1 MKTSSTR
8 KAENCFQVFAS
19 SLALFIFLLLSTT
32 MDAAIH
38 SFADGKFSYDVLSQ
52 TGTTGTVSI
61 RRQSGVS
68 IDGALTIPSQVTYQ
82 GITFKVTEIDYE
94 GFRDCGITSLV
105 IPQTITKIDRDA
117 FWKCI
122 KLTGTLTIPGSVA
135 TIGDYAFHRCT
146 GIQGLVLSEGIK
158 NIGGNSF
165 QGLTS
170 LKGELKL
177 PKSLVSIGDYAFSEN
192 SGLTGTLTIP
202 DNVTKVDLR
211 AFEGCSGLQAV
222 VISDGIK
229 ELHGEYIFQ
238 DCTGLK
244 SYHLSNTL
252 TTIPSGLFK
261 NCVGLN
267 GKLQIPS
274 SVTQIGFEAFSNCS
288 GLTGTLVIPNK
299 VTKIGN
305 YAFSSCKGLTG
316 TLTIPNSVVSID
328 FNAFSSCKFQSIAI
342 PNSVTQIGSN
352 AFMNVKHLTTPST
365 LTNFYSFSDASEIT
379 IPKFDD
385 VSKIYNSGS
394 CTSLFYLSES
404 LPQKT
409 YNGKD
414 NTFYKNKNCDNL
426 YLKPSVYA
434 KYKNSTEGEWWRNK
448 CNMTDEVPL
457 TIPTDR
463 SYITMCRDFDVDI
476 RHTND
481 NLPSGVSPLKAYIVS
496 DVDEASNAI
505 ILQEIKYVPSRLRS
519 NEEGFTGYDEYVGV
533 LLKGTPGHTYYYTI
547 GEEDYTKGKDGQMT
561 LEKALALSNASV
573 PTSYATLVGANDPKY
588 VTTEE
593 TVDGTTYKTYGLKNN
608 EFCKYSADGY
618 VPYNKAYLRIPATYS
633 PAAKETVTLIFHDA
647 DGTTT
652 SISSS
657 ILSKA
662 KYGND
667 SIYDLQGMRITHPKI
682 GKVYIQDGK
691 KRLQKWFVN

>member
-1 MKTSSTR
+1 MKILSTR
-8 KAENCFQVFAS
+8 KVESRFQVFVS
-19 SLALFIFLLLSTT
+19 SLALLIFMLFSTT

-38 SFADGKFSYDVLSQ
+38 SFDDGNFRYSVLSQ

-61 RRQSGVS
+61 DKRAGIS
-68 IDGALTIPSQVTYQ
+68 IDGALTIPSQVTYK
-82 GITFKVTEIDYE
+82 GITFKVTEIESFAFDE
-94 GFRDCGITSLV
+94 CGITSLV
-105 IPQTITKIDRDA
+105 IPQTITKIGNSA
-117 FWKCI
+117 FFKCI

-158 NIGGNSF
+158 SIGYSAF
-165 QGLTS
+165 TGLSS

-177 PKSLVSIGDYAFSEN
+177 PMSLVSIGHYAFSEN

-202 DNVTKVDLR
+202 DNVTKVGNN
-211 AFEGCSGLQAV
+211 AFDECTGLQAV

-229 ELHGEYIFQ
+229 ELHGEYIFCN
-238 DCTGLK
+238 CTGLK

-252 TTIPSGLFK
+252 TIIPSGLFK
-261 NCVGLN
+261 DCVGLN

-274 SVTQIGFEAFSNCS
+274 SVTQIGSEAFSNCS

-299 VTKIGN
+299 VTKIGSD
-305 YAFSSCKGLTG
+305 AFSSCKGLTG

-328 FNAFSSCKFQSIAI
+328 FNAFAICKFQSIAI
-342 PNSVTQIGSN
+342 PNSVTQIGLN
-352 AFMNVKHLTTPST
+352 AFSSKVKHITTPST
-365 LTNFYSFSDASEIT
+365 LTNFDSFSDASEIT

-414 NTFYKNKNCDNL
+414 NTFYKNKYFVNL
-426 YLKPSVYA
+426 YLKPSVFA
-434 KYKNSTEGEWWRNK
+434 KYNTSTEGDWWKSNR
-448 CNMTDEVPL
+448 NMTDKIPL

-463 SYITMCRDFDVDI
+463 SYVTMCRDFDVDF

-496 DVDEASNAI
+496 DIDEASNAI

-533 LLKGTPGHTYYYTI
+533 LLKGTPGYTYYYTI
-547 GEEDYTKGKDGQMT
+547 GEDDYTKGKDGQMT

-662 KYGND
+662 KYGNNF
-667 SIYDLQGMRITHPKI
+667 IYDLQGMRITHPTK

-691 KRLQKWFVN
+691 KRLQK